1 MMKKEEFTEK
11 VEQLYKDR
19 LDQYWSNPRINPV
32 GGTVPPTDREIN
44 EWYIEAFLDKEV
56 QWIKNARKD

>member
-1 MMKKEEFTEK
+1 MKKDELARK
-11 VEQLYKDR
+11 IEQLFSER

-32 GGTVPPTDREIN
+32 GGSVPPTDGDVN
-44 EWYIEAFLDKEV
+44 HWYVEAFLDKEV